1 MKLERAVDRIPKL
14 KFYMSHCHLL
24 ESFARAYDRPPKMG
38 EKLAQLVDR
47 MEQDGF
53 TPTQLLCANVSSIL
67 QSNPLAVRKWKQ
79 RMLKSLSLN
88 EVGVIPD
95 VDCPDEIRDR
105 LEEVTDVDEAIELHG
120 KLVRHA
126 DVIDAHLTLKVADLA
141 VKHGNVAAVL
151 DLWEVS
157 SDIARRKSVRWTDI
171 VIATESMTFLVTVL
185 KWFLDH
191 NCLDYG
197 SFQKGLRA
205 LIDRSQKETAHELLL
220 SLLQKAPS
228 WFVPHFYIMDQLMRP
243 EDWTLPFFF
252 VCLNSNQRIPP
263 IFFDTVLCNLRSA
276 PDCEQQEEA
285 IWNLWK
291 KRARD
296 YSDKHRMQIAHFFL
310 LCKNENVVMDVL
322 KFIVS
327 NCAISPSPFFSSIHQ
342 LASSSN
348 HSSRCFEALSILR
361 KAKEL
366 GKLLKP
372 PEEDLINLLAK
383 KADINHV
390 ELCNEFGIALSRD
403 SIRCSLSQFEEPQAK
418 RAFLLSLM
426 EEESKD
432 GRGGRSRTR
441 LFELVLLELLELGCS
456 DDAFGV
462 LREQGRM
469 IRWSTDLRD
478 SLVHSLLSCE
488 EKGASSRMEELF
500 KYFQDFG
507 VALTSH
513 HFTLLMATYAK
524 EHNLDSAKILLHYL
538 VGENAASPQ
547 MFSLVFSLASSLER
561 DCNDLLPLL
570 QSCKGILLIL
580 LNRTQP

>member
-263 IFFDTVLCNLRSA
+263 IFFDSVLC
-276 PDCEQQEEA
+276 
-285 IWNLWK
+285 
-291 KRARD
+291 
-296 YSDKHRMQIAHFFL
+296 
-310 LCKNENVVMDVL
+310 
-322 KFIVS
+322 
-327 NCAISPSPFFSSIHQ
+327 
-342 LASSSN
+342 N